1 MNEQELVSMPED
13 EKQQHRGAI
22 GKFDAGGELGPIED
36 RDEFERRLDA
46 LPPDQKELAQENTHF
61 ADLCRYF
68 SDKKMDI
75 PPQVLDQVVRL
86 AGLAIANR
94 IRVLKDANQTLME
107 YLNDVGE
114 DPQIRQ

>member
-1 MNEQELVSMPED
+1 MSMPKD
-13 EKQQHRGAI
+13 GRQQHRGAV
-22 GKFDAGGELGPIED
+22 GKFDAGGEFGPIED
-36 RDEFERRLDA
+36 RNEFERRLDS
-46 LPPDQKELAQENTHF
+46 LPPDQKELAQENACF

-68 SDKKMDI
+68 SDKKIDI
-75 PPQVLDQVVRL
+75 PPQALDQVGRL
-86 AGLAIANR
+86 ARLPIEDR

>member
-1 MNEQELVSMPED
+1 MNEQGLVSMPKD
-13 EKQQHRGAI
+13 EKHREAV

-36 RDEFERRLDA
+36 RNEFERRLDA
-46 LPPDQKELAQENTHF
+46 LLPDQKELAQENVRF

-75 PPQVLDQVVRL
+75 PPQVLDQVGRL
-86 AGLAIANR
+86 ARLPIVDR
-94 IRVLKDANQTLME
+94 IRALKDANRTLME